1 MEKAIFTDP
10 WPITAFREAL
20 ADETAIN
27 LVAICDPESDPAGY
41 LTGQIVADELHIH
54 NVAVAESH
62 RRQGIGR
69 LLLQHAE
76 RLGYRQ
82 NVTCSILEVRINN
95 TPALAMYNRLG
106 YRRIGRRR
114 GYYRRPICDALVLL
128 KILDDA
134 GEKHLIS
141 SGSDN
146 GVVP

>member
-1 MEKAIFTDP
+1 
-10 WPITAFREAL
+10 
-20 ADETAIN
+20 
-27 LVAICDPESDPAGY
+27 
-41 LTGQIVADELHIH
+41 
-54 NVAVAESH
+54 
-62 RRQGIGR
+62 
-69 LLLQHAE
+69 
-76 RLGYRQ
+76 
-82 NVTCSILEVRINN
+82 VTCSILEVRINN